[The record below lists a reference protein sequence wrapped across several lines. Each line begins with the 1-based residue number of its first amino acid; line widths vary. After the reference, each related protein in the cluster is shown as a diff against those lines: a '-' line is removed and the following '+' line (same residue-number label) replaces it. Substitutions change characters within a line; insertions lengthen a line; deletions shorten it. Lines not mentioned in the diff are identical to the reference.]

1 MKQILVDM
9 DGVLADVYAQFQ
21 KFEKEETGNTIAS
34 DEIVGKTE
42 LEAFPNGSKHIQSEG
57 FFRSAPT
64 IPGSIKGLD
73 YLNTHYKV
81 WVVSSATQFPLS
93 LHEKHQWLN
102 EHYPFITWKQ
112 MIFCGEKKAVKGD
125 IMIDDHPKNLDPFS
139 GTKILF
145 SQPHNVGTENHL
157 YQRVFNWIELIN
169 YFKN

>member
-81 WVVSSATQFPLS
+81 WVVSSEIGRAS
-93 LHEKHQWLN
+93 WRERGGAWGGAG
-102 EHYPFITWKQ
+102 
-112 MIFCGEKKAVKGD
+112 CKAD
-125 IMIDDHPKNLDPFS
+125 
-139 GTKILF
+139 
-145 SQPHNVGTENHL
+145 
-157 YQRVFNWIELIN
+157 RVRR
-169 YFKN
+169 

>member
-1 MKQILVDM
+1 
-9 DGVLADVYAQFQ
+9 VLGCGCSSRRRRTRSKRDWSSDVCSSDL
-21 KFEKEETGNTIAS
+21 IAS

-112 MIFCGEKKAVKGD
+112 MIFCGEEKAV
-125 IMIDDHPKNLDPFS
+125 
-139 GTKILF
+139 
-145 SQPHNVGTENHL
+145 
-157 YQRVFNWIELIN
+157 
-169 YFKN
+169 